1 MEYPSEAKY
10 MKIRNYNDKVLARHT
25 TRITPFNG
33 GEFGPTKVDRILWN
47 IPSETGMEID
57 MDTLMIHFDVTIV
70 PGTGTAATHD
80 YYFNNSIESIIQA
93 LRIRKGTSFLL
104 EDIQRYNYLDSMFM
118 NYVSDDY
125 NKCVGAATMGIG
137 DAFERIRN
145 HKQDQNNLASN
156 LVARNYAIPLRL
168 SGISQYS
175 GLISTS
181 LIDSVAAFQ
190 IEIELAPANQ
200 CLQAYA
206 STVAEANI
214 ATIGTAD
221 ATATYT
227 VSKCYISYD
236 LVRMAPEYHA
246 QLQSSISRGVPLQ
259 IPYKTWRTSLY
270 SLPST
275 TTSSIVYNINDTV
288 KSLNAVYVAFFD
300 AAEQNQITIPG
311 RDRKHF
317 PTNLKTAQLQ
327 LGSFYYPLQP
337 MDCEN
342 RASQVFLEVQKAMG
356 LTFVRSEYTGPFGFD
371 GDEFTT
377 PYTGGTFDLVTGFA
391 ANAPAARSRNGI
403 TIFNPYA
410 AQGVKF
416 GANAYAGP
424 LVRANG
430 DALGTAGGANAATE
444 TASSV
449 RFMREAT
456 QNPCEFMLAFNLRK
470 VLDVAEGEIVGTDI
484 QSSGSGLMSL
494 RLEFSGAVGKTY
506 NVIVASLY
514 DAVLEIQSNQQ
525 TFRVE

>member
-1 MEYPSEAKY
+1 

-25 TRITPFNG
+25 TKVTPFNG

-70 PGTGTAATHD
+70 AGTGAANTHD

-118 NYVSDDY
+118 NYVADDY
-125 NKCVGAATMGIG
+125 NKCVGAALMGIG
-137 DAFERIRN
+137 TAYDRIRN
-145 HKQDQNNLASN
+145 HRSTPTNFNSALA
-156 LVARNYAIPLRL
+156 VRNYSVPLRL

-200 CLQAYA
+200 CLQAYNRGSA
-206 STVAEANI
+206 QAAGL
-214 ATIGTAD
+214 GTPD
-221 ATATYT
+221 LTATYT
-227 VSKCYISYD
+227 LTSCYITYD

-270 SLPST
+270 TLAANTP
-275 TTSSIVYNINDTV
+275 SIVYNINDTV

-300 AAEQNQITIPG
+300 TNEQGKIMIPG

-337 MDCEN
+337 MDCKN
-342 RASQVFLEVQKAMG
+342 GASQVFLEVQKAMG
-356 LTFVRSEYTGPFGFD
+356 LTFVRSEYTGPYGFN
-371 GDEFTT
+371 GYEFTQ
-377 PYTGGTFDLVTGFA
+377 PAADRQFDLTVGFTDAQPVAQTVGGVNTVAPYGRVGVEFVDNTYSLLEQGDDTQLEDADTGVV
-391 ANAPAARSRNGI
+391 ARFLRE
-403 TIFNPYA
+403 
-410 AQGVKF
+410 GV
-416 GANAYAGP
+416 
-424 LVRANG
+424 
-430 DALGTAGGANAATE
+430 
-444 TASSV
+444 
-449 RFMREAT
+449 

-494 RLEFSGAVGKTY
+494 RLEFEGNSGGKSY
-506 NVIVASLY
+506 QVLVASLY